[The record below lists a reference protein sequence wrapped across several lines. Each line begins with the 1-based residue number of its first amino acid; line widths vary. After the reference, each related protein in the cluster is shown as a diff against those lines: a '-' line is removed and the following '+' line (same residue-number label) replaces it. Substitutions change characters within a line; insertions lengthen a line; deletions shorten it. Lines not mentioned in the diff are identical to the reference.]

1 MKLKNNLQKKINS
14 LSQSHIDFFLSDFKE
29 GFLNEINEVVR
40 SSGLFKESYKQTE
53 NIKKDE
59 RWNIDFESDK
69 QKFKKNQTDHWNHE
83 EGLTLSIG
91 VGGSDSFFHFTIFG
105 LIIDEG
111 EIEKGFFSSKHVFNG
126 SGTEYCYHPFKSKH
140 FSDYQGLSYPKDNIG
155 FNELVEIIQS
165 PYHNILNSSKEKK
178 FLRDVNQ
185 KVYDYLNSIDE
196 RIKKSE
202 VSKKTI
208 KSKVKN
214 LIKNEF
220 DQNTDGILDIIEGDN
235 LLIDILE
242 NNESVIIDFDHLV
255 IQKIVRLNK
264 YLLQK
269 RKNLINVFEILKKVD
284 KEDDLEEFS
293 QIMRNSIENYQSIL
307 IHSMNMVLSIK
318 EKKLIVYHEI
328 YEMFD
333 ELGVFNS
340 NWEKEVTEK
349 LRTIDFKL
357 EKVISSIKGLMY
369 SIKSM
374 EIKISNSVNN
384 LTYTTKS
391 SFQNLQSSLTT
402 ELKHIRRGV
411 GLNNILTGIQTH
423 QLYKINKNTKSLRD

>member
-1 MKLKNNLQKKINS
+1 MKK
-14 LSQSHIDFFLSDFKE
+14 
-29 GFLNEINEVVR
+29 V
-40 SSGLFKESYKQTE
+40 
-53 NIKKDE
+53 
-59 RWNIDFESDK
+59 
-69 QKFKKNQTDHWNHE
+69 
-83 EGLTLSIG
+83 
-91 VGGSDSFFHFTIFG
+91 
-105 LIIDEG
+105 
-111 EIEKGFFSSKHVFNG
+111 FFSSKHIFNG
-126 SGTEYCYHPFKSKH
+126 SGTEYSYHPFKSKH

-178 FLRDVNQ
+178 FIRDVNQ

-220 DQNTDGILDIIEGDN
+220 DQNSDGILDIIEGDN

-242 NNESVIIDFDHLV
+242 NNESVIIDFDHLI

-293 QIMRNSIENYQSIL
+293 QILRNSIENYQSIL
-307 IHSMNMVLSIK
+307 IHSLNMVLSIK

-340 NWEKEVTEK
+340 TWENEVTEK

-357 EKVISSIKGLMY
+357 EKVVSSIKGLMY

-374 EIKISNSVNN
+374 EIKISNSIND

-402 ELKHIRRGV
+402 ELKYIRRGV
-411 GLNNILTGIQTH
+411 GLNNILTGIQTY
-423 QLYKINKNTKSLRD
+423 QTFRINKNTKSPR